1 MIAQVIVLIPN
12 DSFAD
17 VMMHRPKY
25 SLEVV
30 PAERV
35 SMMLEYLMKRVQSTP
50 ELRAGELRE
59 SVSRACELIATRN
72 NNPGNYPYGSIK
84 PTYSDEVILDA
95 FKVCTEL
102 SMRKPLKDLATAFQ
116 NKLPDFAI
124 QSLQHLI
131 SEVGFEEIKPM

>member
-1 MIAQVIVLIPN
+1 MIVQVIVLIPN

-30 PAERV
+30 PAERL
-35 SMMLEYLMKRVQSTP
+35 SMTLEYLMKRVQSTP
-50 ELRAGELRE
+50 EFRAGELRE

-72 NNPGNYPYGSIK
+72 NSLGHYSYGGTK
-84 PTYSDEVILDA
+84 PTYADEIVLDA
-95 FKVCTEL
+95 FKVCTKL
-102 SMRKPLKDLATAFQ
+102 GIRKPLRDLATAFQ
-116 NKLPDFAI
+116 NKVPDFAI

-131 SEVGFEEIKPM
+131 SEVGFAEVKPM